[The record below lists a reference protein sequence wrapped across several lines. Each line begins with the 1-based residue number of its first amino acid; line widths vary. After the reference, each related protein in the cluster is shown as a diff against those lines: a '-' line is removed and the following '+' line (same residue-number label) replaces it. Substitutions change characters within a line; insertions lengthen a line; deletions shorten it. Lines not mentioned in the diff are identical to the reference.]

1 MRGGLM
7 SRGDEDYFA
16 GELFLTLATEGRL
29 VVDSERADELIADL
43 ERTLAIL
50 QDRQRVLEVWQQ
62 HPAPAVE
69 KLPPDLAE
77 TAVDAIFAD
86 QLAPGRLAEAVVE
99 LPKYVAALKLARRHA
114 RSRDDA

>member
-1 MRGGLM
+1 MF
-7 SRGDEDYFA
+7 RGDEDYFA

-50 QDRQRVLEVWQQ
+50 RARLRVLDLWRQD
-62 HPAPAVE
+62 PAPAVE
-69 KLPPDLAE
+69 KLPPELAE
-77 TAVDAIFAD
+77 SAVDAIFAD
-86 QLAPGRLAEAVVE
+86 QLAPGRLAEAAVE
-99 LPKYVAALKLARRHA
+99 LPKYVAALKAARRHA